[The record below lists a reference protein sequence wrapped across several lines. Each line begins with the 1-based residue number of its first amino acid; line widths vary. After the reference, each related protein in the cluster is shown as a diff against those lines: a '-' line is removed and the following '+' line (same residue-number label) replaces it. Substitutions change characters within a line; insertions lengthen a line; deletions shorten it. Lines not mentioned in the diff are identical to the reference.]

1 MRDFKNSMKLT
12 TLEHLQQAANFSK
25 IQTVYQ
31 QALIEPTPLALTNT
45 LTIESDIISPKISE

>member
-1 MRDFKNSMKLT
+1 MKLT
-12 TLEHLQQAANFSK
+12 TLEHLQQAANFSE